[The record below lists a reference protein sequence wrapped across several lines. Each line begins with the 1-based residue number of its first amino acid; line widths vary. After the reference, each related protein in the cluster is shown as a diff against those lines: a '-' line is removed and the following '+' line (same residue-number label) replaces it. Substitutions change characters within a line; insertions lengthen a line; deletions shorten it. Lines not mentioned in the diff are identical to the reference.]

1 MSVDWAEV
9 YRATYRDLVR
19 FLYRKVWNR
28 DRARDLAQDVFVR
41 ALGTEPDSP
50 RRFLFTIAANLA
62 RDEARLAT
70 RRRRHM
76 TLLKSEA
83 EATTPRPPDP
93 ARELERRERE
103 RAARRALES
112 LGERDRDVLL
122 LWQAGLSY
130 REIAEQT
137 ELSVGSIGTTLARAR
152 RRLAEAYHAL
162 ETKHAAR

>member
-1 MSVDWAEV
+1 MSVDWSEV

-19 FLYRKVWNR
+19 FLYRKVWDR
-28 DRARDLAQDVFVR
+28 DRARDLAQDAFVR
-41 ALGTEPDSP
+41 ALDHEPDSP

-70 RRRRHM
+70 RRKRHL
-76 TLLKSEA
+76 TLLKVER

-103 RAARRALES
+103 RAAREALEAV
-112 LGERDRDVLL
+112 GERDRDVLL

-130 REIAEQT
+130 REIA
-137 ELSVGSIGTTLARAR
+137 
-152 RRLAEAYHAL
+152 
-162 ETKHAAR
+162 